1 MMEKLWGDNYFDTK
15 GKKWKNHNEADD
27 KSTLKRAF
35 VQFIMAPV
43 IQLCK
48 ACMNN
53 EVEKVTKMTK
63 SLEITMKADELKL
76 QGKHL
81 MKNVF

>member
-1 MMEKLWGDNYFDTK
+1 MM
-15 GKKWKNHNEADD
+15 
-27 KSTLKRAF
+27 
-35 VQFIMAPV
+35 PV

-48 ACMNN
+48 ATMNGQL
-53 EVEKVTKMTK
+53 EKVTSMTK
-63 SLEITMKADELKL
+63 SLGITMKADEMKL

>member
-1 MMEKLWGDNYFDTK
+1 
-15 GKKWKNHNEADD
+15 
-27 KSTLKRAF
+27 
-35 VQFIMAPV
+35 MAPV

-48 ACMNN
+48 ATMESNT
-53 EVEKVTKMTK
+53 EKVEKMTK
-63 SLEITMKADELKL
+63 SLGINMKKDEMGL